1 MEPTQNHAD
10 PESDMLPELESL
22 EGRTV
27 RMSHSPHRAEMRVGE
42 KRDIYQMVTDRIIEQ
57 LEAGVIPWN
66 TPISQRGTPR
76 NLVSEKDY
84 RGINP
89 FVLWTAPFDSR
100 YWVTYRQAQGMGGN
114 VKRGERGYPVV
125 YWHWRSEE
133 EMAKLAQNMST
144 A

>member
-1 MEPTQNHAD
+1 MEPDYED
-10 PESDMLPELESL
+10 PESDMLLEMESL
-22 EGRTV
+22 EGASMRI
-27 RMSHSPHRAEMRVGE
+27 SHPSPHAEMRVGE
-42 KRDIYQMVTDRIIEQ
+42 RKDIYQMVTDRIVEQ

-66 TPISQRGTPR
+66 SPISQRGTPR

-89 FVLWTAPFDSR
+89 FVLWTAPYDSR
-100 YWVTYRQAQGMGGN
+100 YWVTYRQAQGLGGN

-144 A
+144 T